1 MKKFTRVT
9 YIYHRILLGIVF
21 IVSLIGMFLNED
33 HSVKS
38 DYMFNCAQ
46 SGMFLIVSLLP
57 VFLKKIDLDI
67 PEFVYFLFICF
78 CLAHFLFGEILGFF
92 VKIKWWDAALHTF
105 SGMLIALLSFSLI
118 NLLNKD
124 NGNGFKLSLPFVVI
138 FAFSVTLAIGVLW
151 EILEFAF
158 DSMFGLN
165 MQRAYVSTM
174 SGRGEPFVGTEA
186 LLDTMKDLIL
196 DSIGAATVCTVC
208 AIFVLQ
214 KRVKIED
221 LTFIKKR
228 VRPIDNMIEV
238 VNRPESEDF
247 KVNPLTL
254 ATVENA
260 KHESKDSKN
269 DPSKQSKNKQP
280 EKKKTQSK
288 TKSSAQKKKTVIKKK
303 STSK

>member
-1 MKKFTRVT
+1 MKRFTRVT

-46 SGMFLIVSLLP
+46 SGMFLIVSMLP

-92 VKIKWWDAALHTF
+92 VKVKWWDAALHTF

-138 FAFSVTLAIGVLW
+138 FAFSVTIAIGALW

-158 DSMFGLN
+158 DTMFGLN

-186 LLDTMKDLIL
+186 VLDTMKDLIL
-196 DSIGAATVCTVC
+196 DSIGAATVCTIC
-208 AIFVLQ
+208 AIFVLK

-238 VNRPESEDF
+238 ANKPENEELNSMS
-247 KVNPLTL
+247 LTF
-254 ATVENA
+254 AVENA
-260 KHESKDSKN
+260 EESAKDK
-269 DPSKQSKNKQP
+269 KQQKTKTIDSS
-280 EKKKTQSK
+280 KKKTTNKNNQP
-288 TKSSAQKKKTVIKKK
+288 AKKKKVVVKKK
-303 STSK
+303 NTSK